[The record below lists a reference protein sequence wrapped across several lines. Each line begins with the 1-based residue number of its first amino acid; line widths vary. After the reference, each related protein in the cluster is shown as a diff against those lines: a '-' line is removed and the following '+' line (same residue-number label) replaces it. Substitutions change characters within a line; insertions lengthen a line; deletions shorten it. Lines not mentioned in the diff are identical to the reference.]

1 MPTKFQFQT
10 VTRLIAEG
18 VTNYIQI
25 RQQAGLTA
33 EELDDILDNMDYYA
47 KHFAEKDRQE
57 ALDRLNRI
65 NQKKP
70 WWKR

>member
-1 MPTKFQFQT
+1 MPTKFQFRT

-33 EELDDILDNMDYYA
+33 EELDDILDHMDYYA
-47 KHFAEKDRQE
+47 NYFAEKDRQE

>member
-18 VTNYIQI
+18 VTNNIQI

-33 EELDDILDNMDYYA
+33 EELDDILDHMDYYA
-47 KHFAEKDRQE
+47 NYFAEKDRQE

-65 NQKKP
+65 NQKRP

>member
-33 EELDDILDNMDYYA
+33 EELDDILKHMDYYA
-47 KHFAEKDRQE
+47 NYFAEQE
-57 ALDRLNRI
+57 RKETLDRLNRI

-70 WWKR
+70 WWKK

>member
-33 EELDDILDNMDYYA
+33 EELDDLLDHMDYYA
-47 KHFAEKDRQE
+47 KYFADKDRQE
-57 ALDRLNRI
+57 ALDRFNRI
-65 NQKKP
+65 NQKKS